1 MILPA
6 GAALEQQE
14 AKVIRHCFTFSSMK
28 NEITVVFFGFQ
39 VRFGKT

>member
-1 MILPA
+1 MLGKMTDGLLENLSIL
-6 GAALEQQE
+6 
-14 AKVIRHCFTFSSMK
+14 KIISSMK